1 MIKNL
6 SIRIDL
12 ICEKYTKLG
21 LNVVIDFLKFL
32 IAGLSLTKPFIYNIG
47 DSGLSEAETST
58 SIQYDRMG
66 VGTIP
71 AEVFNCTSSK

>member
-1 MIKNL
+1 MQCSHKFDFFKNF
-6 SIRIDL
+6 S
-12 ICEKYTKLG
+12 
-21 LNVVIDFLKFL
+21 

-58 SIQYDRMG
+58 SVQYDRMG

-71 AEVFNCTSSK
+71 AEVFNCTSSR